1 MREIEREE
9 ERGRRRRGIESGE
22 TRIEKMSKV
31 FDKQFKIAAVI
42 LCLTLVAQ
50 CSPIVNHSLNHTN
63 SLNNAHEEV
72 YTDGESAKLGL
83 YNMFGG
89 GNPNLTPKGEQLI
102 EGDIVLS
109 SNSNKKNLSDSS
121 LSSLSFESRKA
132 IPDTSVYW
140 PNGEVVYTY
149 HESINQAE
157 MNVIEAAM
165 NHWRQHTCITFRPR
179 QANDYLFV
187 RFRSDTQG
195 CWSLVGRQADRIGQG
210 QDVSIGTGCANLN
223 VVVHEIGHVIGFYH
237 EQSRSDRD
245 QYIDI
250 VWSNVLPGYGLQ
262 FRKESDSNYNIPYDL
277 TSTMQYPQW
286 AFSKEIFEKSTIV
299 SRNPAYQ
306 RFLSKNYPLSFRDRL
321 LANQLYSCT
330 VSCSGSCSN
339 GGYMRATGG
348 GGYGGLNQQAC
359 SCDCP
364 PNYSGLNCETKI
376 REDYYDTL
384 PCGGI
389 IDKEGRIETPNYP
402 QRLSP
407 YQSCMWDIRAPM
419 GSTVGIKIEGFEFAP
434 RFTKPGTK
442 VINKCFNETVEIRLK
457 NGNIYDGDAYCGTD
471 LTPGTVLKSDGP
483 RAVIIITANDKMY
496 GRGMSAKVKFL
507 KNGGSG
513 ESFEEKEDEEKE
525 KEPIRPITITPP
537 TQIITTESTPST
549 TTPNIFTFPPI
560 VPVVNTLPPI
570 LPPQPPPPPSVVTT
584 SSLLEEYEKESKKT
598 LPPVGPY

>member
-1 MREIEREE
+1 ML
-9 ERGRRRRGIESGE
+9 S
-22 TRIEKMSKV
+22 V
-31 FDKQFKIAAVI
+31 LDKQYKIATVI
-42 LCLTLVAQ
+42 FCITFVAK
-50 CSPIVNHSLNHTN
+50 CSPIYHSNETN
-63 SLNNAHEEV
+63 SSRKFQFEQVEQHKSRSFNYDQNFDE
-72 YTDGESAKLGL
+72 ESAFFGM

-89 GNPNLTPKGEQLI
+89 GNPSSTPKGEKLV

-109 SNSNKKNLSDSS
+109 RSDESS
-121 LSSLSFESRKA
+121 IKSRKA
-132 IPDTSVYW
+132 TPDTSVYW
-140 PNGEVVYTY
+140 PSGEVIYTY

-179 QANDYLFV
+179 QADDYLFV

-195 CWSLVGRQADRIGQG
+195 CWSLVGRQTDRIGQG
-210 QDVSIGTGCANLN
+210 QDVSIGPGCANLN
-223 VVVHEIGHVIGFYH
+223 VVVHEIGHVIGFFH

-250 VWSNVLPGYGLQ
+250 IWSNVLPGYALQ
-262 FRKESDSNYNIPYDL
+262 FRKESDSSYNIPYDL

-330 VSCSGSCSN
+330 TSCSGSGSCSN
-339 GGYMRATGG
+339 GGYMRAAGG
-348 GGYGGLNQQAC
+348 SHGEFSSQRC

-364 PNYSGLNCETKI
+364 PNYSGANCELKT
-376 REDYYDTL
+376 RDDYYDTL

-389 IDKEGRIETPNYP
+389 IDKEGRIETPEYP
-402 QRLSP
+402 QRTSP
-407 YQSCMWDIRAPM
+407 FQSCMWDIRAPA
-419 GSTVGIKIEGFEFAP
+419 GSTVGIRIDGFEFAP

-442 VINKCFNETVEIRLK
+442 VINKCFNETVEVRLK
-457 NGNIYDGDAYCGTD
+457 NSNIYDGDAYCGTD

-507 KNGGSG
+507 KNGEIFG
-513 ESFEEKEDEEKE
+513 EETEENDEKDKG
-525 KEPIRPITITPP
+525 KEPFRPTTLP
-537 TQIITTESTPST
+537 TFSPTMTTEQPQ
-549 TTPNIFTFPPI
+549 TTPNVFTFPPV

-570 LPPQPPPPPSVVTT
+570 LPPQPPPPPSVVTS
-584 SSLLEEYEKESKKT
+584 SSLLEEYERESRKT
-598 LPPVGPY
+598 LPPVGPYLHNDK